1 MATSARVSG
10 EGAASA
16 ARLTSQQQRRRT
28 SSISMS
34 EQAHP
39 RGKQRTRPS
48 SSSLGSSG
56 GGGRQQ
62 QQIGEKGSL
71 RERRTGG
78 GKGGGRKENK
88 TGRETT
94 KPPAVKEAPLQQQ
107 PKKTVTEERVERLS
121 NNWGE
126 LMFLLRK
133 PIIDASVLSSTWQSA
148 MNGVKFLQELTETAN
163 DLGVQQ
169 GTLSKWLLP
178 FNNQTSLT
186 DQAATAPPLGSSNLD
201 GLMSHAQ
208 RRRLVSEAVSL
219 RSLIRV
225 KIADNADLEQALV
238 SVQAIDKFM
247 YRVKQTANE
256 MKIEPYVL
264 FQRL

>member
-1 MATSARVSG
+1 MG
-10 EGAASA
+10 DN
-16 ARLTSQQQRRRT
+16 
-28 SSISMS
+28 
-34 EQAHP
+34 P
-39 RGKQRTRPS
+39 RGKQKTRPS

-56 GGGRQQ
+56 KQKQQ
-62 QQIGEKGSL
+62 QQVGEKGSATAA

-78 GKGGGRKENK
+78 KGGRTKEQPK
-88 TGRETT
+88 
-94 KPPAVKEAPLQQQ
+94 KEQ
-107 PKKTVTEERVERLS
+107 PKKTVNEERMDRLS

-133 PIIDASVLSSTWQSA
+133 PITDASVLSSTWQSA
-148 MNGVKFLQELTETAN
+148 MNGVKFLQELSETAS

-169 GTLSKWLLP
+169 GTLSRWLLP
-178 FNNQTSLT
+178 FDNQTSLA
-186 DQAATAPPLGSSNLD
+186 DQAATAPPLGSSDLD

-225 KIADNADLEQALV
+225 KIADNADLEQALA

-256 MKIEPYVL
+256 MNIEPYVL
-264 FQRL
+264 FKRL